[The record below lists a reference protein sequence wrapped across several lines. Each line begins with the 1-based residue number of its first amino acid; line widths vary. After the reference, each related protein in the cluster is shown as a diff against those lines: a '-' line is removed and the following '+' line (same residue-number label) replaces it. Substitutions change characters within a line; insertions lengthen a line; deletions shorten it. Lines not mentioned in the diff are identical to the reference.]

1 LSFFIFAELYLYPTY
16 FILSLTLKSILFIAN
31 VSINLTFNFPLTHLI
46 FNYAIKSTTRE
57 ANL

>member
-31 VSINLTFNFPLTHLI
+31 VSLILTFNF
-46 FNYAIKSTTRE
+46 N
-57 ANL
+57 